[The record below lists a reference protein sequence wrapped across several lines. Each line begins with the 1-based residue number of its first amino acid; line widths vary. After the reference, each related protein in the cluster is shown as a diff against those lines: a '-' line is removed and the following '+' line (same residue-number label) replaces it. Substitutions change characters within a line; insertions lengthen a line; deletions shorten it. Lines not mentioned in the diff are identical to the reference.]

1 MDNEATAAVANFA
14 PILVMLLI
22 FYFLL
27 YRPQKK
33 ARQERDAMLNSLK
46 VGSRVITIGGIYG
59 SIVGLTNEIVRLKVA
74 DNVTIE
80 VARASINGVAPELNE
95 TKVDSDD

>member
-1 MDNEATAAVANFA
+1 MENESMAAIANFA
-14 PILVMLLI
+14 PIIVMLLI

-33 ARQERDAMLNSLK
+33 ARQERDEMLNSLK

-59 SIVGLTNEIVRLKVA
+59 TIVGLTDDIVLLKVA
-74 DNVTIE
+74 DNVEIE
-80 VARASINGVAPELNE
+80 MARGSINGVADDKNAPE
-95 TKVDSDD
+95 

>member
-1 MDNEATAAVANFA
+1 MENESAAAIANFA
-14 PILVMLLI
+14 PIIVMLLI

-33 ARQERDAMLNSLK
+33 ARQERDEMLNSLK

-59 SIVGLTNEIVRLKVA
+59 TIVGLTDEIVRLQVA
-74 DNVTIE
+74 DNVEIE
-80 VARASINGVAPELNE
+80 MARGSINGVADDKNVPE
-95 TKVDSDD
+95 

>member
-1 MDNEATAAVANFA
+1 MAAFANFM
-14 PILVMLLI
+14 PIILMVLI

-33 ARQERDAMLNSLK
+33 AREAHDAMLSSLK

-59 SIVGLTNEIVRLKVA
+59 TIVSLSDDVVRLKIA
-74 DNVTIE
+74 DNVEIE
-80 VARASINGVAPELNE
+80 VARGSINGVAE
-95 TKVDSDD
+95 TKSA

>member
-1 MDNEATAAVANFA
+1 MGNETVSALANFM
-14 PILVMLLI
+14 PIALMLLI

-33 ARQERDAMLNSLK
+33 ARQERDEMLSSLK

-59 SIVGLTNEIVRLKVA
+59 TIVGLTDDIVRLKVA
-74 DNVTIE
+74 DNVEIE
-80 VARASINGVAPELNE
+80 MARGSINGMAENKNASSENE
-95 TKVDSDD
+95 

>member
-1 MDNEATAAVANFA
+1 MDNETAATLANFA
-14 PILVMLLI
+14 PILLMILI

-33 ARQERDAMLNSLK
+33 AQKEREEMLGSLK

-59 SIVGLTNEIVRLKVA
+59 TIVSLNDDIIKLKIAEKVEIE
-74 DNVTIE
+74 I
-80 VARASINGVAPELNE
+80 ARGSVNGVAPNDN
-95 TKVDSDD
+95 K

>member
-1 MDNEATAAVANFA
+1 MENDAMAAFANFM
-14 PILVMLLI
+14 PIILMVLI

-33 ARQERDAMLNSLK
+33 AREARDAMLSSLK

-59 SIVGLTNEIVRLKVA
+59 TIVSLSDEIIRLKIA
-74 DNVTIE
+74 DNVEIE
-80 VARASINGVAPELNE
+80 VARGSINGVAE
-95 TKVDSDD
+95 TKSA

>member
-1 MDNEATAAVANFA
+1 MENDAMAAFANFM
-14 PILVMLLI
+14 PIILMVLI

-33 ARQERDAMLNSLK
+33 AREAHDAMLSSLK

-59 SIVGLTNEIVRLKVA
+59 TIVSLSDEIVRLKIA
-74 DNVTIE
+74 DNVEIE
-80 VARASINGVAPELNE
+80 VARGSINGVAE
-95 TKVDSDD
+95 TKSA

>member
-1 MDNEATAAVANFA
+1 MGNETAATLANFM
-14 PILVMLLI
+14 PIAVMLLI

-33 ARQERDAMLNSLK
+33 AQKEREEMLNSLK

-59 SIVGLTNEIVRLKVA
+59 TIVSLTDEIVILRIADKVEIEIARGSVNGVA
-74 DNVTIE
+74 DN
-80 VARASINGVAPELNE
+80 AN
-95 TKVDSDD
+95 K

>member
-1 MDNEATAAVANFA
+1 MGNETASTLANFM
-14 PILVMLLI
+14 PIALMLLI

-33 ARQERDAMLNSLK
+33 AQKEREEMLGSLK

-59 SIVGLTNEIVRLKVA
+59 TIVSLTDEIVILRIADKVE
-74 DNVTIE
+74 IE
-80 VARASINGVAPELNE
+80 IARGSVNGVATNDN
-95 TKVDSDD
+95 K

>member
-1 MDNEATAAVANFA
+1 MANETAATLANFM
-14 PILVMLLI
+14 PIALMLLI

-33 ARQERDAMLNSLK
+33 AQREREEMLSSLK

-59 SIVGLTNEIVRLKVA
+59 TIVSLTDEVVNLKIAPNVEIE
-74 DNVTIE
+74 I
-80 VARASINGVAPELNE
+80 ARGSVNGVAD
-95 TKVDSDD
+95 KDK

>member
-1 MDNEATAAVANFA
+1 MENDAMAAFANFM
-14 PILVMLLI
+14 PIILMVLI

-33 ARQERDAMLNSLK
+33 AREARDAMLSSLK

-59 SIVGLTNEIVRLKVA
+59 TIVSLSDEIVRLKIA
-74 DNVTIE
+74 DNVEIE
-80 VARASINGVAPELNE
+80 VARGSINGVAEE
-95 TKVDSDD
+95 KSA

>member
-14 PILVMLLI
+14 PIVVMLLI

-33 ARQERDAMLNSLK
+33 ARQERDAMLSSLK
-46 VGSRVITIGGIYG
+46 IGSRVITIGGIYG
-59 SIVGLTNEIVRLKVA
+59 TIVGLTNEIVRLKVA

-80 VARASINGVAPELNE
+80 VARGSINGVAPEVNLS
-95 TKVDSDD
+95 KGDGDD

>member
-1 MDNEATAAVANFA
+1 MANETAATLANFM
-14 PILVMLLI
+14 PIALMLLI

-33 ARQERDAMLNSLK
+33 AQREREEMLSSLK

-59 SIVGLTNEIVRLKVA
+59 TIVSLTDEIVILKIAEKVE
-74 DNVTIE
+74 IE
-80 VARASINGVAPELNE
+80 IARGSVNGVAD
-95 TKVDSDD
+95 KDK